1 MVLTIPSIKSTLII
15 LMMVF
20 LTSSCEKQML
30 VIVKCGDCTVEEP
43 VSARINIRLSEDPLL
58 FDIVSINLYE
68 GDNTDG
74 QLINSFTINSG
85 AISHFNVA
93 LNRTYTLEAIYRT
106 STRTYRVYDSA
117 RPLVKYSES
126 DCDDPCYYLYNNN
139 VDLRLKYL

>member
-1 MVLTIPSIKSTLII
+1 MVLISPSIKSYLII

-20 LTSSCEKQML
+20 LTSSCEKQMM
-30 VIVKCGDCTVEEP
+30 VIVKCRECVAEEP
-43 VSARINIRLSEDPLL
+43 GSTRINIRLSEDPLL
-58 FDIVSINLYE
+58 FSKVSINIYE

-74 QLINSFTINSG
+74 TLINSITINYG

-106 STRTYRVYDSA
+106 ATRVYRVYDSA

-126 DCDDPCYYLYNNN
+126 DCDEPCYYVYNNTA
-139 VDLRLKYL
+139 DLRLKYL